1 MSEKPD
7 SRSDEFIPLPRP
19 AGEPRH
25 ADLDLPQSQDTEAL
39 IERAKAG
46 EAAALNDLFA
56 RHHGLMVELA
66 RRKIGP
72 RLRSKEEAD
81 DLAQTT
87 FREATRDFGQYQYR
101 GEGSFLRWLVQILQ
115 NKIRDRAEYYGATK
129 RDVGRER
136 SGDTRLGDSGD
147 LQRFDPPSADL
158 TI

>member
-1 MSEKPD
+1 ESRPD
-7 SRSDEFIPLPRP
+7 ELVPLPR
-19 AGEPRH
+19 AEGESHHP
-25 ADLDLPQSQDTEAL
+25 DLDLPPSQDTAAL

-46 EAAALNDLFA
+46 EAAALNGLFA

-87 FREATRDFGQYQYR
+87 FREATRDFGQYEYR

-129 RDVGRER
+129 RDAGRER
-136 SGDTRLGDSGD
+136 SGDTRIGDSGD

-158 TI
+158 TVTQT